1 MRIAESP
8 PLSLSDRVHKTI
20 GVTQNNRCQ
29 VYTGGRGVS
38 PRHLT
43 NFERRG
49 VIHKKVGRFQLG
61 FRMRNLKI
69 KAPEV
74 WRRGK
79 AHGVKINCCMK
90 IMIKKGGSR
99 DVYTTKKR

>member
-8 PLSLSDRVHKTI
+8 PLSLSDWVHKTI

-29 VYTGGRGVS
+29 VYTGGRGVC
-38 PRHLT
+38 PRPLT
-43 NFERRG
+43 NSERRG
-49 VIHKKVGRFQLG
+49 VIHKKVGRFQFGL
-61 FRMRNLKI
+61 RNLKI

-79 AHGVKINCCMK
+79 AHGVKINCCIK
-90 IMIKKGGSR
+90 IVIKKGGSR